1 MIRST
6 AVAVALTFLAG
17 CSAGNRQQQGAQPEF
32 LEHTKPAEA
41 VYLPRSAPAAAG
53 SPPGS
58 APLAAAQAS
67 RVPVWHVRQGQT
79 LSEVV
84 REWGSEANRTI
95 VWQTNHDWPIV
106 VSDQYAGTFDAALAW
121 VLAGVA
127 DANPRPRAQ
136 QFQNSSVR
144 ILSEE

>member
-1 MIRST
+1 MIRAT
-6 AVAVALTFLAG
+6 VIAAVLISLAA
-17 CSAGNRQQQGAQPEF
+17 CSGGNRPAPAVPPEF
-32 LEHTKPAEA
+32 LAHTEAKEA
-41 VYLPRSAPAAAG
+41 VFLAKSVPGAPAPQGGPASADAG
-53 SPPGS
+53 RAGT
-58 APLAAAQAS
+58 
-67 RVPVWHVRQGQT
+67 VPVWHVRQGQT

-84 REWGSEANRTI
+84 RDWGSQANRTV

-106 VSDQYAGTFDAALAW
+106 VSDQYRGTFDAALAW

-136 QFQNSSVR
+136 HFANSSVR